1 MSEWPYSTRRWLRFR
16 LLKLRQNP
24 LCELCFQ
31 VGEIVPAVVVD
42 HRKPISKEGR
52 KERRISEAFPHLD
65 QLASLCESHHNRK
78 TRGEQL
84 GRELTPKV
92 VHGCDVH
99 GRPLNDLAQD

>member
-1 MSEWPYSTRRWLRFR
+1 MSDWPYSTRRWLRLRR
-16 LLKLRQNP
+16 LKMQQNP

-31 VGEIVPAVVVD
+31 VGEIVPAIVVD

-65 QLASLCESHHNRK
+65 QLASLCVNHHNRK